1 MKLQA
6 AVLTG
11 DLVDSSGASPVA
23 VESAMGCI
31 AAIADRV
38 GGEATTFSRH
48 RGDGW
53 QFYLEQPGLA
63 LTATLLICAEL
74 RAKGGLES
82 RIAIGLGGAHMGSF
96 TNPGAVRDLGAAT
109 GTAFISSGRAL
120 DSMDKSSRLTIA
132 GEGVDALH
140 ARVISMI
147 EDQVM
152 NWSREQAEA
161 MALALGP
168 KDPPTQQA
176 MAEKLGITRQAV
188 AARLHAAGYRQLNG
202 AAQDFLTTFGG
213 EPDGHG

>member
-1 MKLQA
+1 MKPQA

-23 VESAMGCI
+23 VEAAMGRI
-31 AAIADRV
+31 AAIADRIGREV
-38 GGEATTFSRH
+38 TAFSRH

-53 QFYLEQPGLA
+53 QLYLERPGLA
-63 LTATLLICAEL
+63 LTTTLLICAEL
-74 RAKGGLES
+74 RAEGGLES
-82 RIAIGLGGAHMGSF
+82 RIAMGLGGAHMGSF
-96 TNPGAVRDLGAAT
+96 KNAAAVRDLGAAT

-120 DSMDKSSRLTIA
+120 DSMDKSSRLSIA

-140 ARVISMI
+140 ARLIAMI
-147 EDQVM
+147 EEQVM
-152 NWSREQAEA
+152 TWSREQAEA
-161 MALALGP
+161 MALALDP

-213 EPDGHG
+213 EPDGHD

>member
-1 MKLQA
+1 MKPQA

-11 DLVDSSGASPVA
+11 DLVDSSGASPAA
-23 VESAMGCI
+23 VEAAMGRI
-31 AAIADRV
+31 AAVADRI
-38 GGEATTFSRH
+38 GREGTTFSRH

-53 QFYLEQPGLA
+53 QLYLERPGLA
-63 LTATLLICAEL
+63 LATTLMICAEL
-74 RAKGGLES
+74 RAAGGLES
-82 RIAIGLGGAHMGSF
+82 RIAMGLGGADIGSF
-96 TNPGAVRDLGAAT
+96 KNLLAVRDLGAAT

-120 DSMDKSSRLTIA
+120 DAMDKSSRLAIA

-140 ARVISMI
+140 ARVIAMI
-147 EDQVM
+147 EEQVM

-161 MALALGP
+161 MAMALGP

-188 AARLHAAGYRQLNG
+188 AARLHAAGYRQLHG

-213 EPDGHG
+213 EPDGHA

>member
-1 MKLQA
+1 
-6 AVLTG
+6 
-11 DLVDSSGASPVA
+11 
-23 VESAMGCI
+23 
-31 AAIADRV
+31 
-38 GGEATTFSRH
+38 
-48 RGDGW
+48 
-53 QFYLEQPGLA
+53 
-63 LTATLLICAEL
+63 
-74 RAKGGLES
+74 
-82 RIAIGLGGAHMGSF
+82 
-96 TNPGAVRDLGAAT
+96 
-109 GTAFISSGRAL
+109 
-120 DSMDKSSRLTIA
+120 MDKSSRLAIA